1 MNRALISVC
10 SPPHAT
16 SCVRNRTDSG
26 ARVCDAL
33 LVPEARQITEQNMN
47 DASLDILAE
56 NPDSESTVRELIRD
70 RLLATVAH
78 ELRTPLMPIIHSAQ
92 ILQRR
97 GLEPELVHATA
108 RIIERQARVL
118 GRLVEDLLD
127 VSHAKLGAVLLKRKR
142 VSMADVV
149 ESTVQTMAAHISDR
163 GQRLQVA
170 ISAESMELHADPARL
185 CQALQNLLV
194 NSAKFS
200 GQGALIRVRAAR
212 DDGDAV
218 VVVTDEGVGIDASH
232 LESIFT
238 LYSQVGERSASRDGG
253 LGIGLYLARRFV
265 EAHGGTLTATSPGL
279 ERGSSFTI
287 RIPCLGFSP
296 EAAAFP
302 QWAPSSRSVSA
313 LTTA

>member
-1 MNRALISVC
+1 ML
-10 SPPHAT
+10 
-16 SCVRNRTDSG
+16 
-26 ARVCDAL
+26 L
-33 LVPEARQITEQNMN
+33 LVPEARQNTEQNMD
-47 DASLDILAE
+47 DA
-56 NPDSESTVRELIRD
+56 
-70 RLLATVAH
+70 LLNIIGQ

-97 GLEPELVHATA
+97 GIEPELVQATA
-108 RIIERQARVL
+108 RIIERQARLL
-118 GRLVEDLLD
+118 GRLVEQLLD
-127 VSHAKLGAVLLKRKR
+127 VSHAKLGAVHLKRER
-142 VSMADVV
+142 ISMADVV
-149 ESTVQTMAAHISDR
+149 ESAVQTMAAHISDR

-218 VVVTDEGVGIDASH
+218 VVVSDEGVGIDASH

-238 LYSQVGERSASRDGG
+238 LYTQVGVRTTGRDGG

-265 EAHGGTLTATSPGL
+265 EAHGGTLTATSPGVAC
-279 ERGSSFTI
+279 GSSFTI
-287 RIPCLGFSP
+287 RVPCLGFSP

-302 QWAPSSRSVSA
+302 QWGPSSRSVSA